1 MNPNLSFVMRY
12 NHTDMDYDVIV
23 VGAGPA
29 GCLAAKY
36 AAKNGAKTLIIEE
49 HASIGSPV
57 QCAGLL
63 SVNAVRECEI
73 VPDSRFH
80 PITGA
85 FVYAPDGRRICI
97 AGDEIKAYVVDRKL
111 FDRTLAQDAVREGAE
126 ILMQTRA
133 VGMDLRDRENR
144 ADRRKLLHVVTE
156 GEPDTIEADVII
168 GADGIRSHVARW
180 AGIGTPETIL
190 SGAQLST
197 VYDFDDSHFVEI
209 FPGSCAPGFFAW
221 AVPYHDGARIGLAV
235 RPGPQ
240 QRAGSRSE
248 LETGSMVEPRGGI
261 MTGSGTSSAWDYLQ
275 RLVSE
280 HHIVSG
286 KCHSGISGIVL
297 GGIPIGVPQKAAA
310 DGVLITGDAAGQVKP
325 TSGGGVY
332 PGAIC
337 AKIAGKVAADAV
349 RDGDTSAR
357 RLAVYDRLWR
367 AKIGRELAIGKRIN
381 EWMVNLSDSRINRLI
396 EVLDDDELLDLITR
410 YGDMDHPSVVVRKLL
425 MNRKSVGVFAK
436 LIRML

>member
-1 MNPNLSFVMRY
+1 MEYEV
-12 NHTDMDYDVIV
+12 VV

-73 VPDSRFH
+73 APDGRFH

-85 FVYAPDGRRICI
+85 FVYAPDGRRIRI
-97 AGDEIKAYVVDRKL
+97 AGHEIKAYVVDRRI
-111 FDRTLAQDAVREGAE
+111 FDRTLAKSAIMAGAE

-133 VGMDLRDRENR
+133 IGMDNSDQGKQRKILR
-144 ADRRKLLHVVTE
+144 VVT
-156 GEPDTIEADVII
+156 GGKHDFIEADVVI
-168 GADGIRSHVARW
+168 GADGIQSRVARW
-180 AGIGTPETIL
+180 AGLDTPETIL

-197 VYDFDDSHFVEI
+197 IYDFDDPHFVEI

-221 AVPYHDGARIGLAV
+221 AVPYHKSARIGLAV
-235 RPGPQ
+235 RSGSEPVSG
-240 QRAGSRSE
+240 AG
-248 LETGSMVEPRGGI
+248 
-261 MTGSGTSSAWDYLQ
+261 SAWDHLK

-280 HHIVSG
+280 HRIASR
-286 KCHSGISGIVL
+286 KCHSGISEIVL
-297 GGIPIGVPQKAAA
+297 GGIPIGVPQKTVAS
-310 DGVLITGDAAGQVKP
+310 GVLITGDAAGQVKP

-332 PGAIC
+332 PGAVC

-349 RDGDTSAR
+349 REGDTSAR
-357 RLAVYDRLWR
+357 RLALYDRLWR
-367 AKIGRELAIGKRIN
+367 AKIGRELTIGKRIN
-381 EWMVNLSDSRINRLI
+381 EWMANLGDSRIDRLI
-396 EVLDDDELLDLITR
+396 EVMDDDELLDLITR

-425 MNRKSVGVFAK
+425 MNRKSMGLFAK
-436 LIRML
+436 LIRMM